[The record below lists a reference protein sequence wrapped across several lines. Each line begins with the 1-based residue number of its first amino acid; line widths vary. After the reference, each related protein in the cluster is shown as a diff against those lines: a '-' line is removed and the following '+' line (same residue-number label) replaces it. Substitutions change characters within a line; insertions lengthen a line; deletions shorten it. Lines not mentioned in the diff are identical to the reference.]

1 MGRLYSFGRQDS
13 KMSVPVHTP
22 PSPPEI
28 KYENDI
34 SLGPYYAQYWNLVG
48 GTVEHDGMPIPA
60 NGSYISPYGSAQ
72 ESFFPTIQDP
82 ELPTGLEEV
91 PWNGVN
97 ACGDPLFTH
106 SRSTS
111 YGPVADAAH
120 PYNTPPM
127 DGCSWGQYPSS
138 DPVMQMQ
145 SLPALENLANQIL
158 TMLMSG
164 SAQDFVSTVAAPD
177 NEGSGQAYAAVE
189 ALFEQQKRIFSRGRL
204 FLDAASVSVGS
215 PAFPRVARKVNL
227 ATFVTCVFRGQ
238 DVPFLELDEAFLDIF
253 MPTGSRLLKG
263 EGALYLE
270 LKTQAFIALVMNGAA
285 NRDDVLDKLFPRDLQ
300 LAILRRRPE
309 PTHLAPS
316 EADFISRVN
325 TRRQYLNAG
334 AQSVESLA
342 QLPQKYIWKDF
353 LDEVASCVKRVLEGL
368 ESGKVRP
375 RSLPR
380 YVLTTAKGPPRR
392 PHGRRPHRQGHPRR
406 PRRHLRPRRPPPAPP
421 APRPPPVHQPQLAR
435 RRAVGHLVPVPRRA
449 HAQLRRL
456 AHVARVRAVLPQRHR
471 VHGLADEPRRRRPPP
486 PAEHRAAALPA
497 LDVAPERGGRR
508 RRHQADGVGRRPRRR
523 RRRRAGRAAAERA
536 VAAPPVD
543 AGRGEGAARRPRA
556 RQGPALVARSS
567 RCTAPAAAS
576 ARCSRTAT
584 RSSSRTRPAT

>member
-1 MGRLYSFGRQDS
+1 MESVAMGRLYSFGRQES

-60 NGSYISPYGSAQ
+60 NGSYISPYGSAP

-82 ELPTGLEEV
+82 EMPTGLEDV

-97 ACGDPLFTH
+97 PCGDPLFTH

-111 YGPVADAAH
+111 YGPVADAQH

-145 SLPALENLANQIL
+145 SLPALENLSNQIL

-177 NEGSGQAYAAVE
+177 DEGSGQAYAAVE

-204 FLDAASVSVGS
+204 FLDASSVSVGS

-253 MPTGSRLLKG
+253 MPTGSRLLKS

-270 LKTQAFIALVMNGAA
+270 LKTQAFITIMMNGAA

-368 ESGKVRP
+368 DSGKVR
-375 RSLPR
+375 
-380 YVLTTAKGPPRR
+380 
-392 PHGRRPHRQGHPRR
+392 
-406 PRRHLRPRRPPPAPP
+406 
-421 APRPPPVHQPQLAR
+421 
-435 RRAVGHLVPVPRRA
+435 
-449 HAQLRRL
+449 
-456 AHVARVRAVLPQRHR
+456 
-471 VHGLADEPRRRRPPP
+471 
-486 PAEHRAAALPA
+486 
-497 LDVAPERGGRR
+497 
-508 RRHQADGVGRRPRRR
+508 
-523 RRRRAGRAAAERA
+523 
-536 VAAPPVD
+536 
-543 AGRGEGAARRPRA
+543 
-556 RQGPALVARSS
+556 SS
-567 RCTAPAAAS
+567 
-576 ARCSRTAT
+576 
-584 RSSSRTRPAT
+584 